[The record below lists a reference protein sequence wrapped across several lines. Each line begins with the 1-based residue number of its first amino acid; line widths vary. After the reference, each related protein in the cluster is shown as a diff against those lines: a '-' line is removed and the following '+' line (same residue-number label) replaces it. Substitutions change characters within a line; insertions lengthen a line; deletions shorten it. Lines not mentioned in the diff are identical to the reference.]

1 MIPDKKILWNNEMT
15 LAICLVTELDE
26 KEFEE
31 NALESHM
38 SLTGESLNDNE
49 YKIESEL
56 DIRRLEVV

>member
-26 KEFEE
+26 KEFED

-38 SLTGESLNDNE
+38 SLTGESLKDNE
-49 YKIESEL
+49 YKIESEV